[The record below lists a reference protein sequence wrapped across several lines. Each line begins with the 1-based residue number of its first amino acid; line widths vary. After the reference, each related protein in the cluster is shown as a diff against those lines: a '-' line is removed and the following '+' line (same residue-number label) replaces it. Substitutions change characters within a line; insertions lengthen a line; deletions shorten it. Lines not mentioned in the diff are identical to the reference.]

1 MSLVNLQILQ
11 DSATDPNSIFKQQL
25 FAILKLPSKGVSV
38 AFAVE
43 EVNRSLAYNAS
54 LKENIGVE
62 HRPQ

>member
-1 MSLVNLQILQ
+1 MSYTF
-11 DSATDPNSIFKQQL
+11 SATQL
-25 FAILKLPSKGVSV
+25 AEIQRLFTADNGSKGVSV

-43 EVNRSLAYNAS
+43 EVNRLSAYSAS